1 MTPARARQLARRWF
15 LAFLAAFAVRHV
27 LLAVGIDVFDL
38 PLTAVEV
45 LAGTFAWRHHGW
57 IDGYRAAEAA
67 HQARLAEE
75 TS

>member
-1 MTPARARQLARRWF
+1 MTVARARQLARRWF
-15 LAFLAAFAVRHV
+15 LAFVAAFAVRLV

-38 PLTAVEV
+38 PLSIAAVG
-45 LAGTFAWRHHGW
+45 AIAFFWRHRGW
-57 IDGYRAAEAA
+57 IDGYRAAEAE